1 MSLDRVLHAGLRNGI
16 SGHRHAQNSL
26 LSVTAR
32 IVAGK
37 HSVVFPWHKCPDSNS
52 VILGNSLKKYCLYRM
67 QSTGPQPV
75 LVHYQQHRG
84 NIVIIKNG
92 VNVPV

>member
-1 MSLDRVLHAGLRNGI
+1 MSLDRVLDADLRNGI

-26 LSVTAR
+26 LGRT
-32 IVAGK
+32 VAGK
-37 HSVVFPWHKCPDSNS
+37 HGVVFPWHKCPDSNS
-52 VILGNSLKKYCLYRM
+52 VILGNSPKQKYCRDRM

-84 NIVIIKNG
+84 NIVVIKNG
-92 VNVPV
+92 VNVPA